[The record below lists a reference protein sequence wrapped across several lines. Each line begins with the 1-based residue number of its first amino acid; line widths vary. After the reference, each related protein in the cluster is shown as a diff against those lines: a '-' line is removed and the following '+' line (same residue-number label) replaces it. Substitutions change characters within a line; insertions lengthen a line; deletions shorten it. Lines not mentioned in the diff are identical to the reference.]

1 MAQTPQ
7 QAAQTEHHAPSS
19 GGEFPRM
26 MYHENGQSRMVRNE
40 DEAKALGGGGWSSQ
54 MNDNVVMA
62 MRQACGS
69 IAEVIEPVQR
79 VAQERTNK

>member
-1 MAQTPQ
+1 
-7 QAAQTEHHAPSS
+7 
-19 GGEFPRM
+19 
-26 MYHENGQSRMVRNE
+26 MVRNE